1 MQKRSQQNTPED
13 PHATTRPDT
22 EGTHVWWLV
31 NEEMVGSRR
40 GVLVVTEIPP
50 GRRHVLHRH
59 PNCEQA
65 TYVLSGAGLHL
76 TVGEAVRQADGDA
89 VYVKPG
95 EWHGFENDSEEEVT
109 LVMLYGG
116 VGSREEAGYE
126 LYEADGSREDPEKVG
141 RVKKVTSDEAAG
153 DEGVSWLV
161 TAGTVGAR
169 DVALGV
175 FKLGPEAAQ
184 GLHRHPNA
192 DEVLLVAG
200 GGGTHLGKGGGVALG
215 EREVAYVPAGE
226 WHGLRSAPTAPTTAI
241 LGYLGV
247 AEPVKA
253 GYEEGEAP

>member
-13 PHATTRPDT
+13 PQATTRPDT

-31 NEEMVGSRR
+31 NEETVGSRR
-40 GVLVVTEIPP
+40 GVVVLTEIPP

-65 TYVLSGAGLHL
+65 TYVLSGVGLHL
-76 TVGEAVRQADGDA
+76 TVGDAVRQAAGDA
-89 VYVKPG
+89 VYVEPG
-95 EWHGFENDSEEEVT
+95 EWHGFENDSEETVT

-126 LYEADGSREDPEKVG
+126 LHEATGSEKAG
-141 RVKKVTSDEAAG
+141 RVKKVSPGGPVG
-153 DEGVSWLV
+153 DGEVSWLV

-169 DVALGV
+169 DVALGA
-175 FKLGPEAAQ
+175 FELEPGTAQ

-192 DEVLLVAG
+192 DEVVLVAG
-200 GGGTHLGKGGGVALG
+200 GGGTHLGESGEDALG

-226 WHGLRSAPTAPTTAI
+226 WHGLRVAATTTTVI
-241 LGYLGV
+241 LAYLGV
-247 AEPVKA
+247 ARPEEA
-253 GYEEGEAP
+253 GHEEEKGS